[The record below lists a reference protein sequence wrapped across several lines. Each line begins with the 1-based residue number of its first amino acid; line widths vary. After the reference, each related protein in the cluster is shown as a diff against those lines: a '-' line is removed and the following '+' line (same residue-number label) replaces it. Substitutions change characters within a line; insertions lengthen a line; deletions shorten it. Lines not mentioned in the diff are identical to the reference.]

1 MEGWLTPFFV
11 TSGEWGPSLSMPR
24 VHLRSAQ
31 ANEAAATADE
41 SFTVGSG
48 VGCALRIDHPDWEEE
63 HLRFTWHTKHASWL
77 VRNLSGGPVSLDD
90 LTLQPGKSE
99 PLLMWR
105 ARLTHG
111 GVSLLFSRRPKAP
124 RFGGRPVSEIPLAN
138 GLVIGRGRAKD
149 PADTRPRL
157 ELDSEMR
164 AISSFQAELEWRG
177 KELYLINR
185 NQTRSSVRTVHN
197 GRQQFDEVKLV
208 IGDCIQIPQCEY
220 YTFKFTGTTL
230 RHVGRGGV
238 LQGDGLT
245 VDVKTG
251 RILHGVNLELPKG
264 TFLGIIGGSGQG
276 KSTLLNSLCGIVPA
290 SSGMVMVDGVTLN
303 NPRDVAAAGVGYVP
317 QDDIVHRELRVIDAL
332 TYAARLRLK
341 ASATQIDAVLNATME
356 TLELSEY
363 RLKRICDL
371 SGGQRKRVSIAS
383 ELLASPEYLFL
394 DEPTSGLDPQTERDL
409 MGALM
414 QLADNRLMGIACTT
428 HVLQCSQFLD
438 SMAYISRGRLIFHGK
453 PADASRFF
461 LGVEGQGGAGSM
473 SHSNGS
479 VIGGGSSIGSAVHT
493 SGTVAP
499 GGTSGGRDLRT
510 SGDDYLLSK
519 ISMIYG
525 KAQNTKQVPQ
535 KQDERAAY
543 WEGSYRESP
552 YFVPPAPPVGYA
564 QAEGEEK
571 VPEPVRA
578 VGVGMI
584 RSLMVLLS
592 RQWAVLVSSRLN
604 YLFLLLQAVAIGL
617 MVGWVDD
624 SPVLH
629 MFLCVIATLWFG
641 CSNGAQQVVGELP
654 IFRRERLAGLGI
666 NTYLVAKFSFWIFI
680 TSVQALILF
689 FTVLLSSHFFHPDV
703 IEGGGIISEEDML
716 ELEKSFGPV
725 ARADSAS
732 RNFAQSFFDM
742 NDLRWARFLQK
753 SQDAL
758 TEQPPLS
765 LADDVESSPS
775 MPAGGS
781 VEGEKTRGTSK
792 PGEQEN
798 LTIDGVSL
806 APTTTKFIP
815 PTDFTIEG
823 VDLPPALQPQAPRPT
838 EKPTDLAGDAMPLE
852 VPKIIPRTVIF
863 NPTGLRFSDPEFR
876 ILERL
881 SWFFRVRQNVED
893 ALKVRRIPQSDLE
906 KRELLGLGNG
916 YLSWKRFM
924 VELVGLRLVSLLLAA
939 GVGVGLGLMVSSV
952 VQTPTQAV
960 MWVPLILIPQILF
973 GAFVVT
979 VPDMGEGVYQL
990 SRCLP
995 SFNLQRIMDVALVQG
1010 RQMTDM
1016 SDESKIPSFKARTP
1030 YDSEKVWF
1038 GHGSFENYDRVS
1050 EVNESWQNLVVD
1062 REKLGKRRK
1071 IDGKDSVP
1079 ERADVKLK
1087 AGDNADVFNETTLAQ
1102 PPAMVLGGWIV
1113 GCYLIAL
1120 ISLIRRQ
1127 TGK

>member
-11 TSGEWGPSLSMPR
+11 ATGEWGPSLSMPR
-24 VHLRSAQ
+24 AHVRSAQ
-31 ANEAAATADE
+31 TNEAAATADE

-48 VGCALRIDHPDWEEE
+48 VGCALRVDHPDWEEE
-63 HLRFTWHTKHASWL
+63 HLRFTWSTRHASWG
-77 VRNLSGGPVSLDD
+77 VRNLSGVSVALDD

-99 PLLMWR
+99 LLLMWR

-124 RFGGRPVSEIPLAN
+124 RFGGHPVSEIPLAN

-185 NQTRSSVRTVHN
+185 NKKRSSVRTVHN
-197 GRQQFDEVKLV
+197 GNQQFDEVKLV

-332 TYAARLRLK
+332 TYAARLRIK
-341 ASATQIDAVLNATME
+341 ASATQINAVLNATME

-363 RLKRICDL
+363 RLKRISDL

-414 QLADNRLMGIACTT
+414 QLADHRLMGIACTT

-453 PADASRFF
+453 PVDASRFF

-473 SHSNGS
+473 SHSHGS
-479 VIGGGSSIGSAVHT
+479 VIGGGSKIGSGLHT

-525 KAQNTKQVPQ
+525 KAQNTKQIPQ

-552 YFVPPAPPVGYA
+552 YFVPPAPPVGDA
-564 QAEGEEK
+564 HAAGEEK

-578 VGVGMI
+578 IGVGMI

-689 FTVLLSSHFFHPDV
+689 FTVLLSSHFFHPEV
-703 IEGGGIISEEDML
+703 LEGGDILSEEDWGKI
-716 ELEKSFGPV
+716 EKTLGPV
-725 ARADSAS
+725 ARTDSAT
-732 RNFAQSFFDM
+732 RDFTLSFFDM
-742 NDLRWARFLQK
+742 RDLRWQAFLQK
-753 SQDAL
+753 NMDPL
-758 TEQPPLS
+758 PDQPSLS
-765 LADDVESSPS
+765 MADSSERVPVTSTSPS
-775 MPAGGS
+775 DAVAG
-781 VEGEKTRGTSK
+781 VKEPVDAT
-792 PGEQEN
+792 QF
-798 LTIDGVSL
+798 V
-806 APTTTKFIP
+806 APTE
-815 PTDFTIEG
+815 FTIEG
-823 VDLPPALQPQAPRPT
+823 VDLPQAPQQTARSA
-838 EKPTDLAGDAMPLE
+838 DAGGDAIPFDA
-852 VPKIIPRTVIF
+852 PKIVPIMVSF
-863 NPTGLRFSDPEFR
+863 NPTGLRYSDPEFR

-881 SWFFRVRQNVED
+881 SWFFRVRQNVEG
-893 ALKVRRIPQSDLE
+893 ALRVRKIPQSDLE

-924 VELVGLRLVSLLLAA
+924 VELVGLRLASLLLAA

-1016 SDESKIPSFKARTP
+1016 SDDSKIPSFKARAP
-1030 YDSEKVWF
+1030 YDTEKVWF
-1038 GHGSFENYDRVS
+1038 DNGSVTNYNRVS

-1062 REKLGKRRK
+1062 REKLGKRPLVEGR
-1071 IDGKDSVP
+1071 DSVP
-1079 ERADVKLK
+1079 ERSDVKLR
-1087 AGDNADVFNETTLAQ
+1087 APRSENGVSYPADEFNETTLAQ